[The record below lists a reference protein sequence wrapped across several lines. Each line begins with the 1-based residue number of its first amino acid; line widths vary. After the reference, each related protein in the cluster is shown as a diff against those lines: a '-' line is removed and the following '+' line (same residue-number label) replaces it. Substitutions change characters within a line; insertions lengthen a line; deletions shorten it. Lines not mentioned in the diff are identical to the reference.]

1 MNSGESLFATEQ
13 QSHEEQLSL
22 ARQLNAIYLRFVYAG
37 HIRTSFTFR
46 ELFFSVS
53 LCLCG
58 ESFVSS
64 FAGAEKSC
72 C

>member
-1 MNSGESLFATEQ
+1 MLRANTLLTAETQRPGEQ
-13 QSHEEQLSL
+13 VVL

-64 FAGAEKSC
+64 FASAEKSC